1 MSSFTV
7 PIPLLL
13 SRNFPFSSTACQKL
27 IICFRDVKL
36 RFLSLNISLP
46 GKYSGHLYT
55 TNPPALLQ
63 EGYIKILSARINRK
77 SSNSISSEIKSE
89 DSLSMVGNYTP
100 NTIFASMLS
109 FLLMSLAT
117 FNVGS
122 LLPVR

>member
-1 MSSFTV
+1 MFSGCKITIFVSKYQPAWQIFGALIYNK
-7 PIPLLL
+7 P
-13 SRNFPFSSTACQKL
+13 SR
-27 IICFRDVKL
+27 IIAR
-36 RFLSLNISLP
+36 
-46 GKYSGHLYT
+46 
-55 TNPPALLQ
+55 
-63 EGYIKILSARINRK
+63 GYIKILSARINRK